1 MSTTF
6 IFVYGTLK
14 EGFPNHFRNPGQRVV
29 GGFRTRQRLPLY
41 VVRLPSENRAPWL
54 VNSPGEGHQVM
65 GQVFE
70 VDSATLAQMDAF
82 EEVHLPTGY
91 VRADVELE
99 PVDDGT
105 TVRHTL
111 RAHVYLKRPAEL
123 PQCLAIEGPFAEYT
137 SELAVGYWLD
147 TPMADGPA
155 G

>member
-1 MSTTF
+1 MPHL

-14 EGFPNHFRNPGQRVV
+14 EGFPNHFRNPGQRVT
-29 GGFRTRQRLPLY
+29 GSFRTRQRFPLY

-54 VNSPGEGHQVM
+54 VNSPGEGHQVA

-70 VDSATLAQMDAF
+70 VDGATLAQMDAF

-123 PQCLAIEGPFAEYT
+123 PLCLAIEGPFAEYT
-137 SELAVGYWLD
+137 PELAAGYWLD

>member
-1 MSTTF
+1 MPHL

-14 EGFPNHFRNPGQRVV
+14 EGFPNHARNPGQRVV

-99 PVDDGT
+99 PVDGGT
-105 TVRHTL
+105 TVPHTL
-111 RAHVYLKRPAEL
+111 RAHVYLKRPTEL

-137 SELAVGYWLD
+137 PELAAGYWLD

>member
-1 MSTTF
+1 MPHL

-14 EGFPNHFRNPGQRVV
+14 EGFPNHFRNPGQRVA
-29 GGFRTRQRLPLY
+29 GSFRTRQRFPFY
-41 VVRLPSENRAPWL
+41 VVSLPSENRAPWL
-54 VNSPGEGHQVM
+54 VNAPGEGHQVV

-99 PVDDGT
+99 PVDGGT
-105 TVRHTL
+105 TML

-137 SELAVGYWLD
+137 PELAVGYWLGE
-147 TPMADGPA
+147 PPADAPA

>member
-1 MSTTF
+1 MPHL

-14 EGFPNHFRNPGQRVV
+14 EGFPNHFRNPGQRVT
-29 GGFRTRQRLPLY
+29 GSFRTRQRFPLY

-54 VNSPGEGHQVM
+54 VNSPGEGHQVA

-70 VDSATLAQMDAF
+70 VDGATLAQMDAF

-99 PVDDGT
+99 PVDGGT
-105 TVRHTL
+105 TVPHTL
-111 RAHVYLKRPAEL
+111 RAHVYLKRPTEL
-123 PQCLAIEGPFAEYT
+123 PLCLAIEGPFAEYT

>member
-1 MSTTF
+1 MPHL

-14 EGFPNHFRNPGQRVV
+14 EGFPNHFRNPGQRVA
-29 GGFRTRQRLPLY
+29 GSFRTRQRFPLY

-54 VNSPGEGHQVM
+54 VNSPGEGHQVA

-70 VDSATLAQMDAF
+70 VDGATLAQMDAF

-91 VRADVELE
+91 VRANVELE
-99 PVDDGT
+99 PVDGGT
-105 TVRHTL
+105 TVLHTL

-123 PQCLAIEGPFAEYT
+123 PLCLAIEGPFAEYT
-137 SELAVGYWLD
+137 PELAAGYWLD